1 MGLAGLLLP
10 KSGRGPFSPL
20 SPYLFRLMSS
30 FWFCVAAL
38 YCCFF
43 FLCHLSQSNRSA
55 SSRVSLLK
63 IINSNAGKATAREN
77 VPPPPPHPPQ
87 HFSLLCIWY
96 RKGGVLVWGSLA
108 AWRLRRTI
116 QPPHSCVQHET
127 STGYRRLRKAPSARW
142 YCSQRCRR
150 YSCLSKATHA

>member
-77 VPPPPPHPPQ
+77 VPPPPLPHPRNTSV
-87 HFSLLCIWY
+87 FSVYGIVKAGFWCGAHWPHGACVGPFRRHIHACSMKLARATAVYERPLP
-96 RKGGVLVWGSLA
+96 RGGTAPNAAVVTLA
-108 AWRLRRTI
+108 
-116 QPPHSCVQHET
+116 
-127 STGYRRLRKAPSARW
+127 
-142 YCSQRCRR
+142 
-150 YSCLSKATHA
+150 